1 MQFSCCRICLR
12 RLREPETD
20 IHRTREDVAGQ
31 QQDLHPELS
40 SWPSCKLLDHSP
52 ITPCPEQG
60 SDHLTEK
67 MVGPPTFA
75 GDAEHREPFRV
86 VERRR
91 PGAGDPLRPERGEEG
106 PQPSEMDI
114 PGASSKFQV

>member
-1 MQFSCCRICLR
+1 
-12 RLREPETD
+12 
-20 IHRTREDVAGQ
+20 VAGQ

-60 SDHLTEK
+60 SDHHLTEK
-67 MVGPPTFA
+67 MVVPLTFA

-114 PGASSKFQV
+114 PGASFKFQV

>member
-1 MQFSCCRICLR
+1 M
-12 RLREPETD
+12 
-20 IHRTREDVAGQ
+20 AGQ

-40 SWPSCKLLDHSP
+40 SWPSCKLLDHRP
-52 ITPCPEQG
+52 IIRSPEQG
-60 SDHLTEK
+60 SDHHLTEK
-67 MVGPPTFA
+67 MVVPLTFA